1 MTARRALT
9 ILDERRAELE
19 TCAFCPKL
27 CRAACPVS
35 DAEASETVTP
45 WGKMGAVH
53 RLGLG
58 AAESTPEYAASA
70 WACTGCFAC
79 KERCEQRNPVA
90 ETLYDARASHF
101 ARRLAPAA
109 AEELSARFSARAERI
124 REAGDRLQRE
134 HGHRADAPTALLV
147 GCDYSLRL
155 PVETA
160 DAVRAARALFGD
172 LRLLSGCCG
181 LSLDAA
187 GDPEQGAV
195 RRAQLAQQFKGASRL
210 IAVDSGCAFALRAAG
225 AVPLSRAALEQ
236 LERRRPAAHSAEFRG
251 VRYHDPCLLGRG
263 LGEYEAPRALLALA
277 GGGPPREFARRRE
290 AGRCSGGGGL
300 VPLTRP
306 ETARQI
312 ARDRLR
318 EHERLGGGKIVTACA
333 QSLRSFR
340 TAGAEAIDLATVIR
354 YLAER

>member
-1 MTARRALT
+1 MTERRALT

-45 WGKMGAVH
+45 WGKMGAVY
-53 RLGLG
+53 RLGRG

-70 WACTGCFAC
+70 WACTGCFGC

-90 ETLYDARASHF
+90 ETLYEARASHF
-101 ARRLAPAA
+101 RRRLAPPA
-109 AEELSARFSARAERI
+109 AERLSKHFPARAARI
-124 REAGDRLQRE
+124 REAGERLQRE
-134 HGHRADAPTALLV
+134 HGHRPDAATALLV

-155 PVETA
+155 SAETS
-160 DAVRAARALFGD
+160 DAVRAARALFGE

-181 LSLDAA
+181 LSLDAS
-187 GDPEQGAV
+187 GDPEQAA
-195 RRAQLAQQFKGASRL
+195 RQRAELSTQFKGASRL
-210 IAVDSGCAFALRAAG
+210 VVVDSGCAFALRAAG
-225 AVPLSRAALEQ
+225 AVPLARAALEQ
-236 LERRRPAAHSAEFRG
+236 LERRRDSAHSAEFAG

-263 LGEYEAPRALLALA
+263 LGEYAAPRELLTLA
-277 GGGPPREFARRRE
+277 GGRPPEEFSRRRE

-306 ETARQI
+306 ETARQM
-312 ARDRLR
+312 ARDRLL
-318 EHERLGGGKIVTACA
+318 EHDRLGGGKIVTACA